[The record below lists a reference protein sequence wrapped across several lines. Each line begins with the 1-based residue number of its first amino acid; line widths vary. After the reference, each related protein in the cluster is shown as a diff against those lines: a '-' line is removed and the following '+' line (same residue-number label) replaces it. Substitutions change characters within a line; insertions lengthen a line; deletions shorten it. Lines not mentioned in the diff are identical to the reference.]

1 MKWSLVNFCEF
12 DKYAV
17 KSYCAIHNVS
27 PALNLGDITK
37 VDENSI
43 ADFDMI
49 VGGSPCQDFSVAG
62 NQEGAKWICQ
72 DCSHKYNP
80 LTVHYSKRHK
90 CPKCDYENI
99 DKTRSSLLV
108 EWLRVIRGKRPK
120 FAIYENVKNIVGAEF
135 LNSTFK
141 LFTEEL
147 NEYGYNVYWKVLNAK
162 NYGIPQNRE
171 RVFAIIIRKDI
182 DKGYTFPQPFYK
194 KMSIKDIKLDV
205 VDKKYYLSDEHHKQF
220 NFKGMYIEKGT
231 GPHQTNEVF
240 DENGYARTLVAGEY
254 KSPMKILEVKQVG
267 NIVDIPQTVTVRKY
281 EVDIENLKIVLKAA
295 KTKSKLSNKTIA
307 KILDKPS
314 TLIEHWFRN
323 DGCFSIP
330 DADKWQD
337 LKRLLSITTNE
348 FDESIMT
355 FEQKQ
360 GVFEKSNRH
369 YLEDGI
375 SPTLTCGDGEK
386 IITEECIRKL
396 TPLEYFR
403 LMGFNDADYHQAQSV
418 NSDNQLYKQCGNS
431 IVVNVLYYIFK
442 KLQERY
448 SEHFEDLRVSSFFS
462 GLGAFEV
469 ALNRLRDGWEEPI
482 EAKEIQEQITLF

>member
-1 MKWSLVNFCEF
+1 MKWTLINICEF

-17 KSYCAIHNVS
+17 KSYCAIHNAS
-27 PALNLGDITK
+27 SELNLGDITK

-43 ADFDMI
+43 DDFDMI

-72 DCSHKYNP
+72 DCNHKYNP
-80 LTVHYSKRHK
+80 LTVHYSKRYK
-90 CPKCDYENI
+90 CPKCDCENI

-108 EWLRVIRGKRPK
+108 EWLRVINGKKPK

-182 DKGYTFPQPFYK
+182 YKGYTFPQPFYK

-205 VDKKYYLSDEHHKQF
+205 VDEKYYLSDKAFE
-220 NFKGMYIEKGT
+220 YISSEERIKKKFTQIDGDIAICLTAVGNANWT
-231 GPHQTNEVF
+231 GDFLSVE
-240 DENGYARTLVAGEY
+240 
-254 KSPMKILEVKQVG
+254 QVG
-267 NIVDIPQTVTVRKY
+267 NIVDSGNWDNPQRGRIYSADGCSPALNTCGGGGNKV
-281 EVDIENLKIVLKAA
+281 KIVDEQILIRWRN
-295 KTKSKLSNKTIA
+295 TEKLLGKEPICVEFRTDELRMFDDNLMGTLRTIA
-307 KILDKPS
+307 DCGNKGI
-314 TLIEHWFRN
+314 IEINQRIRN
-323 DGCFSIP
+323 
-330 DADKWQD
+330 
-337 LKRLLSITTNE
+337 
-348 FDESIMT
+348 
-355 FEQKQ
+355 
-360 GVFEKSNRH
+360 
-369 YLEDGI
+369 
-375 SPTLTCGDGEK
+375 
-386 IITEECIRKL
+386 L
-396 TPLEYFR
+396 TPQECFR
-403 LMGFNDADYHQAQSV
+403 LMGFDDADYHQAQAV
-418 NSDNQLYKQCGNS
+418 NSDSQLYKQCGNS

-448 SEHFEDLRVSSFFS
+448 AEHFEDLRVSSFFS

-469 ALNRLRDGWEEPI
+469 ALDRLQNGWEEPI
-482 EAKEIQEQITLF
+482 EAKEIQEQISLF